1 MKNPA
6 VKTRSSGTSL
16 ILAAVLLTA
25 GMAGTAGLALSAA
38 SQERSPRPAA
48 AAGPNDA
55 ATAREVLAMTARAY
69 VAASGLEDTMD
80 LELRMPYGAPE
91 RLHITYAFGPRTDA
105 SVRFDGFMNVTAL
118 NDRLYV
124 TRDGVD
130 DKYLDTALD
139 GDLGRSLQAI
149 VDDGS
154 NLPLP
159 VAFDMRA
166 GRGIDAY
173 LETLGM
179 GLLRGARLVGHEKV
193 TGDGGRPLHRLVL
206 EGENG
211 EGVVEIDAA
220 TNFLTGIE
228 LEANLPGLSRP
239 VNAVIRF
246 QPKVP
251 AAGNDLIAFDP
262 GDRKVVDSFRGLEP
276 PGPIAVGDEAP
287 DFTLPALDGSTVTL
301 RDLRGKVV
309 VLDFWAVWCGPCKLA
324 LPHLQ
329 TFDDWVRSTDQPV
342 VVLAI
347 DTLERA
353 KTTEKMAAAAG
364 TYWKSKG
371 FTMSTLLDLDAAVIR
386 AYRFNSIPTT
396 VVVDAQGKVADIHQ
410 GFDPRMVETLKRNVR
425 RLVASGD

>member
-1 MKNPA
+1 MKNTP
-6 VKTRSSGTSL
+6 VKTRWSGTPL
-16 ILAAVLLTA
+16 IATGVLLMA
-25 GMAGTAGLALSAA
+25 GMAGLALSAA
-38 SQERSPRPAA
+38 SQERSPRPAS
-48 AAGPNDA
+48 AAGPNDV
-55 ATAREVLAMTARAY
+55 ATAREVLEMTARAY
-69 VAASGLEDTMD
+69 VAAPGLEDTMEV
-80 LELRMPYGAPE
+80 ELRMPYGAPQ
-91 RLHITYAFGPRTDA
+91 RLHIQYAFGTQTNA
-105 SVRFDGFMNVTAL
+105 YVRFDGIMNATAL

-124 TRDGVD
+124 TRGGVD

-139 GDLGRSLQAI
+139 GDLRRSLRAI

-166 GRGIDAY
+166 ERGIDAY

-193 TGDGGRPLHRLVL
+193 TGDGGRPLHRLLL

-220 TNFLTGIE
+220 TSFLSGIE
-228 LEANLPGLSRP
+228 LEASLPGRLP
-239 VNAVIRF
+239 VNVSAVVRF
-246 QPKVP
+246 EPKVP
-251 AAGNDLIAFDP
+251 AAGKALIAFDP
-262 GDRKVVDSFRGLEP
+262 GDRKVVDSYRGLVP

-287 DFTLPALDGSTVTL
+287 DFTLRALDGSTVTL
-301 RDLRGKVV
+301 GDLRGKVV
-309 VLDFWAVWCGPCKLA
+309 VLDFWALWCGPCKMA

-342 VVLAI
+342 VVLPI
-347 DTLERA
+347 DTLEQA

-364 TYWKSKG
+364 RYWKSKG
-371 FTMSTLLDLDAAVIR
+371 FTMPTLLDLDAAVIR

-410 GFDPRMVETLKRNVR
+410 GFNPRMVETLKRNVQ
-425 RLVASGD
+425 RLVASDG